1 MRNNFY
7 LLLIV
12 YLDQNNKSLTI
23 NYKMSRETQQTV
35 SRVLNLIMNLSGT
48 QRLPLPTYARRYGCT
63 ERTIRRDIDLI
74 QSLGFDVDWNE
85 NNRPFIADEL
95 DYKKHTDFSR
105 EEWDA
110 IYCTLDATSA
120 EGIIPQILTKL
131 NLTLQKIPLIDNIK
145 KVKLTK
151 IRNLLLEAHRLSCYV
166 ELQDYQSAN
175 SQSTAN
181 KLVAPLIIEDS
192 ILNAYEP
199 ASGISKNFKI
209 ERIGEVVLQ
218 PQNLFNPKQFKKNKG
233 PDVFGW
239 SGATEYSLIL
249 KLNNYA
255 QKLLTEEF
263 QATEPFIV
271 EVEKNKA
278 YELRT
283 QIQGFEAA
291 GRFVLGLPGMIEVVE
306 PPEFKDYLAKKIQL
320 FNFL

>member
-1 MRNNFY
+1 
-7 LLLIV
+7 
-12 YLDQNNKSLTI
+12 
-23 NYKMSRETQQTV
+23 MSKETQQTV
-35 SRVLNLIMNLSGT
+35 SRVLNLIMNLSST
-48 QRLPLPTYARRYGCT
+48 QYLPLPTYARRYGCT

-74 QSLGFDVDWNE
+74 EKLGFDVDWDGNR
-85 NNRPFIADEL
+85 RPFIANEL
-95 DYKKHTDFSR
+95 DYKKQTDFSR

-120 EGIIPQILTKL
+120 EGLIPQILTKL

-151 IRNLLLEAHRLSCYV
+151 IKNLLLEAHRLSCYV

-175 SQSTAN
+175 SQNISN
-181 KLVAPLIIEDS
+181 KLVAPILIEDNN
-192 ILNAYEP
+192 LTAYEP
-199 ASGISKNFKI
+199 ASGIPKNFKI

-218 PQNLFNPKQFKKNKG
+218 SQNLFNPNQFKNSKG

-239 SGATEYSLIL
+239 SGATEYCLVL
-249 KLNNYA
+249 KLNSYA
-255 QKLLTEEF
+255 KKLLTEEF
-263 QATEPFIV
+263 QATEPFIS
-271 EVEKNKA
+271 ELEKNNQ

-306 PPEFKDYLAKKIQL
+306 PPEFKDYLTKKIQL
-320 FNFL
+320 FNSLLNKA